1 MSDNRPE
8 KSLFREEA
16 MAASSSNTMGK
27 VLLRQPREYR
37 WYAMILAVVVILALV
52 FLFTGEYGRHARVF
66 GVITVDKGLVK
77 VTAIKEGR
85 VAEQMFE
92 QGQIVT
98 KGDLLYVISTTRH
111 SSTDKDL
118 DASLLERQKSLRI
131 SMEKDLELARG
142 AFADEMRLLEGKIKA
157 REEEIGHLDEQ
168 LAIYSERLALSKQGI
183 ARNQK
188 LLTAGHVNQ
197 VQIDNLMEE
206 HLSLKTRFS
215 ELKMKRSGS
224 VASLDELQVQL
235 RLKPDEFGEK
245 ENRLE
250 RALIENRQRVSDI
263 SANIDYQIYA
273 PSSGIIGGQYT
284 HTGEFIRKGNVLAT
298 LIPHGSRL
306 QAELYVPADAIGFIQ
321 SGQTVAMRYSA
332 FPYQHFGTQKG
343 QVVKVSKVISL
354 PEELETSIQ
363 LEGAVYKVTVA
374 IDSQSIKAKGDDIPL
389 EAGMELE
396 ASIKLEKRSLMQWIL
411 DPIYSLRDS

>member
-1 MSDNRPE
+1 MSDKRPE
-8 KSLFREEA
+8 NSLFREEA

-37 WYAMILAVVVILALV
+37 WYAMILAGIVLFSLV
-52 FLFTGEYGRHARVF
+52 LLFTGEYGRHARVF

-85 VAEQMFE
+85 VAQQVFD
-92 QGQIVT
+92 QGQLVD

-118 DASLLERQKSLRI
+118 DASLLERQKSLQT
-131 SMEKDLELARG
+131 SMERDLELARN
-142 AFADEMRLLEGKIKA
+142 AFDDEMALLEGKIKA
-157 REEEIGHLDEQ
+157 RQQEIAHLDEQ
-168 LAIYSERLALSKQGI
+168 LGIYGERLELSQQGI

-188 LLTAGHVNQ
+188 LLKAGHVNQ
-197 VQIDNLMEE
+197 VQIDNLMEA
-206 HLSLKTRFS
+206 HLSLKTRLS
-215 ELKMKRSGS
+215 ELKMKRSS
-224 VASLDELQVQL
+224 SLASLDELQVQL
-235 RLKPDEFGEK
+235 RLKPDEFDEK
-245 ENRLE
+245 ENRLQ
-250 RALIENRQRVSDI
+250 RTLIENRQRIADI

-273 PSSGIIGGQYT
+273 PSSGVIGGQYT

-298 LIPHGSRL
+298 LIPKGSQL

-332 FPYQHFGTQKG
+332 FPYQHFGVQNG
-343 QVVKVSKVISL
+343 QVVNVSKVISL
-354 PEELETSIQ
+354 PEELETSIK

-374 IDSQSIKAKGDDIPL
+374 IESQSINAKGDDIPL